1 MAQAAKRAFITING
15 EAMEIVAGSARLT
28 GGGISSS
35 PVVADSGRV
44 FSSDEPKPGG
54 VAFTL
59 IMTPGNP
66 YENVVRRLR
75 DGTIVFQWDTSEVYT
90 LTSATA
96 DDAGSWEWGPDGLQ
110 CKFFGN
116 EAQPS

>member
-1 MAQAAKRAFITING
+1 
-15 EAMEIVAGSARLT
+15 MEIVAGSAGLT
-28 GGGISSS
+28 PGGISSS

-54 VAFTL
+54 IKFTL

-66 YENVVRRLR
+66 YESVIRRLR
-75 DGTIVFQWDTSEVYT
+75 DGTIIHQWDTGDTYT
-90 LTSATA
+90 LTAATA
-96 DDAGSWEWGPDGLQ
+96 DDAGSWEWTPDGLE